1 MIQQTRKQKAA
12 TLQRRLKEGW
22 DMIEEAHRRG
32 EDIRKLEAHWLRL
45 MAEYELLTADSGCT
59 E

>member
-1 MIQQTRKQKAA
+1 
-12 TLQRRLKEGW
+12 
-22 DMIEEAHRRG
+22 MIEEAHRRG

-45 MAEYELLTADSGCT
+45 MSEYELLTADSGCA